1 MIESSSNYEHEHHDI
16 KTPTLHLQ
24 TNKPQTILAGRCP
37 CNKKKCPTNYQ
48 QSRSI
53 APDLKPI
60 SNY

>member
-1 MIESSSNYEHEHHDI
+1 MIESSNNYEHEHHNI

-24 TNKPQTILAGRCP
+24 TNKPKTILAETCP
-37 CNKKKCPTNYQ
+37 YNHPKYPTNYQ